1 MKTLRAIVIFFFILF
16 SVIGLISCSTVIQGE
31 IIQFCDEE
39 APNWGITLSAQDV
52 SSTGL
57 TLIVNQSDRELLGD
71 LLVGESY
78 RLAVLTGNAW
88 RLVDELPLQE
98 GDSARSWPSMAHVIS
113 EGTSMKFDIRWNL
126 IYGELPVG
134 TYRLIKEISGLKDSE
149 NYGSFEYWVEFTIK

>member
-1 MKTLRAIVIFFFILF
+1 MKKTRDVVIFFILF
-16 SVIGLISCSTVIQGE
+16 LMIGLISCSTVIQGE
-31 IIQFCDEE
+31 VVWFSDEE

-57 TLIVNQSDRELLGD
+57 TLIINQSDRELLGD
-71 LLVGESY
+71 LFVGESY
-78 RLAVLTGNAW
+78 RLAVLTGDTW

-98 GDSARSWPSMAHVIS
+98 DESARSWPSIANVIS
-113 EGTSMKFDIRWNL
+113 EGSSMKFDIRWNL

-134 TYRLIKEISGLKDSE
+134 TYRLIKEISGLKDAE